1 MKILFLDDMSSRHDV
16 AKARKRAGSEITHV
30 YTAEEAI
37 EALKGTT
44 FDIVSLDHD
53 LAPEHYKHLRGE
65 LPPGSAATGMVVAE
79 FIAKLPREQR
89 PGFAV
94 VHSWNEWKGPKMVEV
109 LKRAGI
115 DAQYEPF
122 DMN

>member
-16 AKARKRAGSEITHV
+16 ARARKRPGTTISHV
-30 YTAEEAI
+30 YSAEEAI
-37 EALKGTT
+37 ELLKTER
-44 FDIVSLDHD
+44 FEVVSLDHD
-53 LAPEHYKHLRGE
+53 LAPEHYKHLRGP
-65 LPPGSAATGMVVAE
+65 LPPGSAQTGMAVAE
-79 FIAKLPREQR
+79 FIATLPREQH
-89 PGFAV
+89 PSMAV

-115 DAQYEPF
+115 RALYEPF